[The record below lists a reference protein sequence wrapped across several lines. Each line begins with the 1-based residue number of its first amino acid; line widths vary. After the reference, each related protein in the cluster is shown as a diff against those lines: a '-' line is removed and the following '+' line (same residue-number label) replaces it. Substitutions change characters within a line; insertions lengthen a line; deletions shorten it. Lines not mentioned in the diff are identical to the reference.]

1 MSPPATWAGWSDRC
15 GQVAASP
22 PCMPA
27 TDWNPAGRAVHMV
40 LQDQVPS
47 TKGVYY
53 QYQEL
58 ASTQA
63 CVPEPSDTGLQE
75 GKETMGF
82 SLSPAQ
88 VALHL
93 PRGARP
99 RILFHRCTDLLVYP
113 PMLQWAPFL
122 IKLKDT
128 ASVTQA
134 SSPSP
139 LVLSSLVPDSSPLR
153 TEE

>member
-58 ASTQA
+58 ASTRA

-75 GKETMGF
+75 GRKQWA
-82 SLSPAQ
+82 SPSAQ
-88 VALHL
+88 LKW
-93 PRGARP
+93 
-99 RILFHRCTDLLVYP
+99 RCTSLEGPDPEFYSTGVQTYWFTLLCY
-113 PMLQWAPFL
+113 
-122 IKLKDT
+122 
-128 ASVTQA
+128 SGH
-134 SSPSP
+134 PS
-139 LVLSSLVPDSSPLR
+139 
-153 TEE
+153 

>member
-1 MSPPATWAGWSDRC
+1 MAICWGWTISLVSWPAWLRDEAGPKSPPPTWAGWSDRC
-15 GQVAASP
+15 GPVAESP

-82 SLSPAQ
+82 TLSPALLKW
-88 VALHL
+88 LHL
-93 PRGARP
+93 PRGARS
-99 RILFHRCTDLLVYP
+99 RILFHRCTD
-113 PMLQWAPFL
+113 
-122 IKLKDT
+122 
-128 ASVTQA
+128 
-134 SSPSP
+134 
-139 LVLSSLVPDSSPLR
+139 
-153 TEE
+153 

>member
-1 MSPPATWAGWSDRC
+1 
-15 GQVAASP
+15 
-22 PCMPA
+22 
-27 TDWNPAGRAVHMV
+27 MV

-82 SLSPAQ
+82 TLSPALLKW
-88 VALHL
+88 LHL
-93 PRGARP
+93 PRGARS
-99 RILFHRCTDLLVYP
+99 RILFHRCTD
-113 PMLQWAPFL
+113 
-122 IKLKDT
+122 
-128 ASVTQA
+128 
-134 SSPSP
+134 
-139 LVLSSLVPDSSPLR
+139 
-153 TEE
+153 

>member
-1 MSPPATWAGWSDRC
+1 MSPPPTWAGWSDRC
-15 GQVAASP
+15 GPVAESP

-75 GKETMGF
+75 GKETMGIT
-82 SLSPAQ
+82 LSPALLKW
-88 VALHL
+88 LHL
-93 PRGARP
+93 PRGARS
-99 RILFHRCTDLLVYP
+99 RILFHRCTD
-113 PMLQWAPFL
+113 
-122 IKLKDT
+122 
-128 ASVTQA
+128 
-134 SSPSP
+134 
-139 LVLSSLVPDSSPLR
+139 
-153 TEE
+153 